1 MSWSPNIIDSNELSR
16 YEDNSDRLFNLEEFI
31 TRQNK
36 VLLKVDEFRKLQ
48 LIQNGKYSTFDPYK
62 DIKIKVLVDN
72 RMISYVEVK
81 LGYKITYL
89 MTLFDDN
96 NILFT
101 RNGYIINP
109 SRTFGNFGFR
119 NEEKIEVIH
128 FIPGKQVPLKNEIEW
143 TKIANL
149 SEETRV
155 RSIYQENL
163 CTEMARI
170 NDIRTKKIKKHNITN
185 FKRVGGKETNNRH
198 KGREEKTVIPDA
210 PEFMSTSPLPVLFE
224 KTD

>member
-198 KGREEKTVIPDA
+198 KRREEKTVIPDT